1 MGLEDVLEF
10 RGVSLCL
17 CSKRFQNLLHRAVL
31 NVSGVFNQLVI
42 SSHQK
47 HAVCVCVCART
58 YNFTVC
64 VCGCVCME
72 CVSSLLMA
80 DPNIKYTIC
89 ILHDVVLAI
98 QMLYVWHLAKSP

>member
-1 MGLEDVLEF
+1 MFVFKAFPEFVAPCSLE
-10 RGVSLCL
+10 CL
-17 CSKRFQNLLHRAVL
+17 WCVQPTGHIIPPKTCSM
-31 NVSGVFNQLVI
+31 
-42 SSHQK
+42 
-47 HAVCVCVCART
+47 CVCA
-58 YNFTVC
+58 YIQFYSVC